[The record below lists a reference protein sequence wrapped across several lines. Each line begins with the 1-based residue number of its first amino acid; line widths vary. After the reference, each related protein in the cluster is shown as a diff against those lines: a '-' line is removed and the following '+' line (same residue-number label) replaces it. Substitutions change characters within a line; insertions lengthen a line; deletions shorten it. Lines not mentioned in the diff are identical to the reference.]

1 MQEDYMVHNL
11 KLLLTW
17 VLVVISLCS
26 FGCFGHSY
34 PHMLEGDYILEKRDN
49 FQKESTEEELCNFI
63 SNVRLELR
71 KIDKQAYDKAKKVN
85 VVSDFTREP
94 DDSYFSFNVYFFD
107 IELTEYRHVDFLYKF
122 DNRPEVP
129 MYFFCTVDQESNYNI
144 DGIIFEYRS
153 SYLWI
158 SFNVAGDVCDYV
170 AVFD

>member
-1 MQEDYMVHNL
+1 MMRKF
-11 KLLLTW
+11 KLFLMWCAILF
-17 VLVVISLCS
+17 ILCS
-26 FGCFGHSY
+26 SGCFGHSY

-94 DDSYFSFNVYFFD
+94 DDSYFSFNVYLFD
-107 IELTEYRHVDFLYKF
+107 IELNEYRHVDFLYKF

-129 MYFFCTVDQESNYNI
+129 MYFFGTVDQESNYNI

-153 SYLWI
+153 SYLLI